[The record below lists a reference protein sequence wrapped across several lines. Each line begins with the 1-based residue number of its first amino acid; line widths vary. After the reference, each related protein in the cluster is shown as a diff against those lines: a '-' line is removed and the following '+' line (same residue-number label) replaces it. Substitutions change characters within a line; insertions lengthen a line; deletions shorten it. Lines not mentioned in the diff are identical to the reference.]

1 MKIFTDEF
9 LKIENSNIVNQV
21 RDKGFFKFENAL
33 TPEFIKNIETDVK
46 KADLSLNKNNVA
58 GVYFTHGNQF
68 FVTHM
73 LAASKRFYNYCT
85 NLKVIGFCKEIFG
98 NMFRLKALRYYE
110 NFGGQHMQWH
120 TDNRRYD
127 KEQGETHT
135 SAPGIIFLAYLSDV
149 NDGEFQYI
157 QKSHIWSGDNTHHDY
172 SVEYV
177 DNNYKKDIVGFKGK
191 KGTILIYNS
200 WGVHRAKPTN
210 NKDFVRKTLFFQ
222 VEKDTSHSEPI
233 IVNAEFLNNLS
244 EEVKMFLGFG
254 KKANNSVYP
263 NTDIYTMPLNKK
275 TFRIF
280 SKWLISRMV
289 LYIPGFLRKRIR
301 KIYNIPSNK

>member
-9 LKIENSNIVNQV
+9 LKIDNSNIVNQV
-21 RDKGFFKFENAL
+21 RDKGFFKFDNAL
-33 TPEFIKNIETDVK
+33 TAEFIENIETDVK

-68 FVTHM
+68 FLTHM
-73 LAASKRFYNYCT
+73 LAASKSFYNYCT
-85 NLKVIGFCKEIFG
+85 NLKVIDFCKEIFG

-127 KEQGETHT
+127 RDKGETHT
-135 SAPGIIFLAYLSDV
+135 TAPGIIFLAYLSDV
-149 NDGEFQYI
+149 EDGEFQYI
-157 QKSHIWSGDNTHHDY
+157 EKSHIWSGENTHHDY
-172 SVEYV
+172 TVEYV
-177 DNNYKKDIVGFKGK
+177 EQNFKKDVVGFKGK

-200 WGVHRAKPTN
+200 WGVHRAKPTS
-210 NKDFVRKTLFFQ
+210 NKNFVRKTLFFQ
-222 VEKDTSHSEPI
+222 VEKDTSQSEPI
-233 IVNAEFLNNLS
+233 LLNAEFLNNLNDD
-244 EEVKMFLGFG
+244 VKMFLGFG
-254 KKANNSVYP
+254 KKANNDVYP

-275 TFRIF
+275 TFKIF
-280 SKWLISRMV
+280 YKWILSRLV
-289 LYIPGFLRKRIR
+289 LYIPGFLRKKIR